1 MRISAFTTHTM
12 GNSEDSI
19 RENVLPAKRHVELV
33 QLIRARGQMT
43 VNDLASHF
51 AVSGDT
57 VRRDLDLLADQG
69 LLKRT
74 HGGAVAMD
82 NLVHQD
88 STFTQRMGTRVPAK
102 RRIARAASRLIG
114 DGETLL
120 INGGSTTK
128 FFAGELVERRNL
140 TVVTNNLGLPST
152 LPADCFS
159 NVYVLGGEYKAD
171 AQVTVGPVGF
181 VSAGSISVDSA
192 VIGVGGVTVKEG
204 LTTTV
209 LEECSMI
216 LAMICAARRTIVL
229 ADASKFG
236 HSSFAHIAPL
246 TRIEVLVTDEPPP
259 ADLAQALREAR
270 VEVIVAPEA

>member
-1 MRISAFTTHTM
+1 MQT
-12 GNSEDSI
+12 SEDSI
-19 RENVLPAKRHVELV
+19 RETVLPARRHLQLVE
-33 QLIRARGQMT
+33 LIRARGQMT
-43 VNDLASHF
+43 VSELATYFS
-51 AVSGDT
+51 VSGDT
-57 VRRDLDLLADQG
+57 VRRDLDLLANQG
-69 LLKRT
+69 LLTRT

-82 NLVHQD
+82 ALVHQD

-102 RRIARAASRLIG
+102 RRIARAASRLIS

-128 FFAGELVERRNL
+128 LFAAELADRRNL
-140 TVVTNNLGLPST
+140 TVVTNNLGVPAALP
-152 LPADCFS
+152 PDCNT
-159 NVYVLGGEYKAD
+159 NVYILGGQYKGD

-192 VIGVGGVTVKEG
+192 VIGVGGITVEEG

-209 LEECSMI
+209 LEECAMI
-216 LAMICAARRTIVL
+216 LAMICAARRTIVV

-246 TRIEVLVTDEPPP
+246 GRIQVLVTDESPPSE
-259 ADLAQALREAR
+259 LARALAEAH
-270 VEVIVAPEA
+270 VELIVAPGE